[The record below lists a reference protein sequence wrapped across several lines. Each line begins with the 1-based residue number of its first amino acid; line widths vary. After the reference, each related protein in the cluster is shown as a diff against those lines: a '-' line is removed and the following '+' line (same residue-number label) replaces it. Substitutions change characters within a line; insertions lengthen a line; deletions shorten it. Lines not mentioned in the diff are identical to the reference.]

1 MSQYMQVFNSLTEIT
16 EPFKNAVVTIGNFDG
31 VHLGHQALLRE
42 TVKRTQELHGTAV
55 AITFTP
61 HPVDFFHRK
70 HRPYILTPID
80 EKLDLMARLG
90 LDAVVNIPFTQEFT
104 QTAARDFLVKILMQ
118 TIGMR
123 AIVVGKDYS
132 FGRNREG
139 TLMMLEEEAPELGY
153 EVVVVDWVSL
163 KDYYDR
169 QISSSAIR
177 EMIRHADV
185 TAAACM
191 LGRPFR
197 LQGPIVHGD
206 NRGRTVLDIPTANLD
221 ITNQLY
227 PPKGIYAGFAEI
239 EGKRHMAAIY
249 IGAPQTFNADNMR
262 VEAHLLDMPAGV
274 DLYGKTIKIDFIK
287 FLRDEIK
294 FNDSHNLKQQILQDI
309 DNIRQILSEP
319 LTCLVDK
326 P

>member
-1 MSQYMQVFNSLTEIT
+1 MQVFNSLTEIT

-42 TVKRTQELHGTAV
+42 TAKRARELHGTAV

-80 EKLDLMARLG
+80 EKLELMAKLG
-90 LDAVVNIPFTQEFT
+90 LDVVLNVPFTQEFT
-104 QTAARDFLVKILMQ
+104 QTPARDFLIKILMQ

-153 EVVVVDWVSL
+153 EVIVVDWVSL
-163 KDYYDR
+163 NDRYGR
-169 QISSSAIR
+169 QISSSSIR

-206 NRGRTVLDIPTANLD
+206 NRGQKVLDIPTANLD

-227 PPKGIYAGFAEI
+227 PPKGIYAGFAKI
-239 EGKRHMAAIY
+239 EGHRYMAAIY
-249 IGAPQTFNADNMR
+249 IGAPQTFNAYNMR
-262 VEAHLLDMPAGV
+262 VEAHLIDMPAGT

-287 FLRDEIK
+287 YLRDEIRFDDAEK
-294 FNDSHNLKQQILQDI
+294 LKRQILQDI
-309 DNIRQILSEP
+309 EDIKQILGKP
-319 LTCLVDK
+319 LDCLVDK
-326 P
+326 QQ